1 MNKSK
6 YLYDNYE
13 IKDPE
18 HIRNFFKAVI
28 DAGLVPSP
36 ETLVSVCKLDML
48 RLAPSRED
56 NALASNVE
64 GIALFFSDDNPT
76 QALPSSIRV
85 TAKMIL
91 PDSPSLRVRASPH
104 IASQWNTARVGALLE
119 QILDQLKIGN
129 TKIGTDIIAPISKL
143 AINGITADSKE
154 IADLQMEVSSLKSAN
169 AIYEAEN
176 GRLMAAITEER
187 NKLEL
192 ELRKERAKAKS
203 YRDQFAGMATSSA
216 SPFAAFTALEEEDR
230 FLARRVLLAAQAKFG
245 TEFDRPSDKADYM
258 LSVDDVERQ
267 HRAIQMYIHTLC
279 DALLSAREQQRV
291 TLQMVKE
298 AKNIALQCDKR
309 ATMAVDEE
317 LGLDHTINWKDIHPD
332 MYEPYYLKLRAIY
345 TTPSPETKDK

>member
-1 MNKSK
+1 MSK
-6 YLYDNYE
+6 VEYDKFE
-13 IKDPE
+13 ITDAT
-18 HIRNFFKAVI
+18 HIQNFFMAAIQAGKIPTAETIMETGI
-28 DAGLVPSP
+28 DELSRLVPARKGQSF
-36 ETLVSVCKLDML
+36 ERIESIALIHDIG
-48 RLAPSRED
+48 APS
-56 NALASNVE
+56 S
-64 GIALFFSDDNPT
+64 
-76 QALPSSIRV
+76 ALPVIIDVAYSYVKPKDIPLTIPVSRHV
-85 TAKMIL
+85 
-91 PDSPSLRVRASPH
+91 SQ
-104 IASQWNTARVGALLE
+104 QWNTARVGSLLE

-129 TKIGTDIIAPISKL
+129 TSSLRTDVLEPISKL

-154 IADLQMEVSSLKSAN
+154 LADLRVEVSRLQTAN

-345 TTPSPETKDK
+345 TTPSPETKDL

>member
-6 YLYDNYE
+6 YQYDKFE
-13 IKDPE
+13 ITDETLIQKFYMAAIQAGKIPTAE
-18 HIRNFFKAVI
+18 TIMETGI
-28 DAGLVPSP
+28 DELSRLVPARNGQSF
-36 ETLVSVCKLDML
+36 EKIES
-48 RLAPSRED
+48 
-56 NALASNVE
+56 
-64 GIALFFSDDNPT
+64 IALIHDDGAPPS
-76 QALPSSIRV
+76 ALPAIIDVSYSYLKPKDIPLAFPVPRQV
-85 TAKMIL
+85 A
-91 PDSPSLRVRASPH
+91 DR
-104 IASQWNTARVGALLE
+104 WDTARVGTLLE

-154 IADLQMEVSSLKSAN
+154 LADLQKEVASLKSAN

-192 ELRKERAKAKS
+192 ELRKERAKTKS

-245 TEFDRPSDKADYM
+245 TEFKRPSDKADYM

-267 HRAIQMYIHTLC
+267 HRAIQMYIHALC

-298 AKNIALQCDKR
+298 AKNIALQCNKL
-309 ATMAVDEE
+309 ATMAVDKE

-332 MYEPYYLKLRAIY
+332 MYEPYYIKLRAIY
-345 TTPSPETKDK
+345 TTPSPETEDL

>member
-1 MNKSK
+1 MNKNK

-64 GIALFFSDDNPT
+64 GIALFFCEDNST
-76 QALPSSIRV
+76 QALPASIRV
-85 TAKMIL
+85 TAKMVL
-91 PDSPSLRVRASPH
+91 PDCPSLRVRVSPH
-104 IASQWNTARVGALLE
+104 LASQWNTARVGALLE

-129 TKIGTDIIAPISKL
+129 TKIGTDIIEPISKL

-154 IADLQMEVSSLKSAN
+154 IADLQMEVTSLKSAN
-169 AIYEAEN
+169 AIYEVEN

-203 YRDQFAGMATSSA
+203 HRESTWIPQSNCAEDAYKKVEEHDRYMARSILISA
-216 SPFAAFTALEEEDR
+216 RALYVAACHSLLE
-230 FLARRVLLAAQAKFG
+230 V
-245 TEFDRPSDKADYM
+245 PDYM
-258 LSVDDVERQ
+258 LRFSHFKQRPVYVVN
-267 HRAIQMYIHTLC
+267 YIHAMA
-279 DALLSAREQQRV
+279 DALAHGLDQKKV

-298 AKNIALQCDKR
+298 AKNIALQCDKH

-317 LGLDHTINWKDIHPD
+317 LGLDHTINWNDIHPD
-332 MYEPYYLKLRAIY
+332 MYEPYYIRLRAIY
-345 TTPSPETKDK
+345 TTPSPETKDQ